1 MFKHS
6 SLWTEVVQQ
15 TMGIPKPD
23 QFCGATSVMPY
34 VIFDNAAFGLTNFL
48 MIPYAGNHLSKKRN
62 IFNWLT
68 LARRYVECTFG
79 IFSNKWR
86 ILHRPLDVSVDFAD
100 VVKAC
105 CVLHNFVNDRDGFQL
120 EDTLVIEGFEDME
133 IEIDNVGSRV
143 NVQKIRNTFAD
154 YFVSNKDKIPW
165 QYTAIRNT

>member
-1 MFKHS
+1 M
-6 SLWTEVVQQ
+6 
-15 TMGIPKPD
+15 
-23 QFCGATSVMPY
+23 
-34 VIFDNAAFGLTNFL
+34 
-48 MIPYAGNHLSKKRN
+48 
-62 IFNWLT
+62 
-68 LARRYVECTFG
+68 
-79 IFSNKWR
+79 
-86 ILHRPLDVSVDFAD
+86 HRPLDVSVDFAD